1 MTITMST
8 IERAIA
14 IAAAA
19 HAGPVDKPITVAD
32 ILPLAIGDRTLNAR
46 DQEILRVTIHRAL
59 HKIASAADR
68 AGRVDRALAAH
79 IGRAGIA
86 LGQWGRGKFRN

>member
-59 HKIASAADR
+59 HKIAKR
-68 AGRVDRALAAH
+68 GTIVR
-79 IGRAGIA
+79 IA
-86 LGQWGRGKFRN
+86 PVGWIVRWRLTSVEPELL